1 MFITYDCLFLCLL
14 RQMELVQECLKGVL
28 VIHKQSL
35 KNIQHTHS
43 ESLVFSNIELT
54 QTITLITPISMR
66 VLEGHCKIWIKVK
79 SMKKM
84 CCGKKFI
91 VAASYILKIIY
102 LFWLVLRLSATF
114 INNNKKSYNFAR
126 VRKSSIFYIFYY
138 TFIISCNDIT
148 DIVTFQF

>member
-14 RQMELVQECLKGVL
+14 RQMELVQDCLNGVL
-28 VIHKQSL
+28 VIQKQSH

-43 ESLVFSNIELT
+43 ESLVFSNIKLT
-54 QTITLITPISMR
+54 QTITLITPSMR
-66 VLEGHCKIWIKVK
+66 VWEGHCKIWIKVK
-79 SMKKM
+79 SMKTRM
-84 CCGKKFI
+84 CCCKKVI

-126 VRKSSIFYIFYY
+126 ARKPSIFSHFLLHIYY
-138 TFIISCNDIT
+138 
-148 DIVTFQF
+148 